1 MSKRAATLVL
11 LIGFCCARHA
21 AAHEFW
27 VQPDQFWLTAP
38 AALSVTLQVG
48 DSRSRQQSP
57 IPPQRITRFEAIG
70 PTGDS
75 VDMRGGAARVAK
87 SGAYL
92 LALET
97 DNAAHSRQSAARFN
111 EYLES
116 EGLTPALEYRTRTH
130 QMHVDGFERYS
141 RAAKSIVLVGRHN
154 RQVQRQVTQPLG
166 LKLEIVPQVSPYAEP
181 QPLRLPVRVLYEGQ
195 PLSGALVKL
204 MNLAEDLTGA
214 NESVTDD
221 AGLAS
226 FSMPTRGSW
235 LVSVVWTRR
244 LDDAADA
251 DYETTFSSLT
261 FGFPMELPR
270 VPAAPSARTARSDA
284 QRRDTASP

>member
-1 MSKRAATLVL
+1 MSNRAATLVL
-11 LIGFCCARHA
+11 LIGFCCARDA

-154 RQVQRQVTQPLG
+154 RQVQRHVTQPLG

-181 QPLRLPVRVLYEGQ
+181 QPPG
-195 PLSGALVKL
+195 P
-204 MNLAEDLTGA
+204 
-214 NESVTDD
+214 
-221 AGLAS
+221 
-226 FSMPTRGSW
+226 
-235 LVSVVWTRR
+235 
-244 LDDAADA
+244 
-251 DYETTFSSLT
+251 
-261 FGFPMELPR
+261 
-270 VPAAPSARTARSDA
+270 
-284 QRRDTASP
+284 

>member
-1 MSKRAATLVL
+1 VSTRAAALVL
-11 LIGFCCARHA
+11 LIGICCVRAA

-27 VQPDQFWLTAP
+27 VQPTEFWLTAP

-48 DSRSRQQSP
+48 DNRSRQQSQ
-57 IPPQRITRFEAIG
+57 IPQRRITRFEAIG
-70 PTGDS
+70 PKGDS
-75 VDMRGGAARVAK
+75 IDMRSGTARLDE

-92 LALET
+92 VALET

-111 EYLES
+111 EYLEL
-116 EGLTPALEYRTRTH
+116 EGLTAALEYRTRTH

-154 RQVQRQVTQPLG
+154 RLAQRHVTQPLG

-181 QPLRLPVRVLYEGQ
+181 RPVRFPVRVLYQGR
-195 PLSGALVKL
+195 PLAGALVKL

-221 AGLAS
+221 AGVAS

-244 LDDAADA
+244 LADAADA

-261 FGFPMELPR
+261 FGFAEETLAKTPR
-270 VPAAPSARTARSDA
+270 
-284 QRRDTASP
+284 SPRAEVQFERF

>member
-1 MSKRAATLVL
+1 
-11 LIGFCCARHA
+11 
-21 AAHEFW
+21 
-27 VQPDQFWLTAP
+27 
-38 AALSVTLQVG
+38 
-48 DSRSRQQSP
+48 
-57 IPPQRITRFEAIG
+57 
-70 PTGDS
+70 
-75 VDMRGGAARVAK
+75 
-87 SGAYL
+87 
-92 LALET
+92 
-97 DNAAHSRQSAARFN
+97 
-111 EYLES
+111 
-116 EGLTPALEYRTRTH
+116 
-130 QMHVDGFERYS
+130 MHVDGFERYS

-154 RQVQRQVTQPLG
+154 RQVQRHVTQPLG

-181 QPLRLPVRVLYEGQ
+181 QPLRLPVRVLYEGR

>member
-1 MSKRAATLVL
+1 MAALAVL
-11 LIGFCCARHA
+11 GFVCCARDA
-21 AAHEFW
+21 TAHQFW
-27 VQPDQFWLTAP
+27 VEPAAFWLTPP

-75 VDMRGGAARVAK
+75 VDMRNGAARLEK

-92 LALET
+92 VALET

-116 EGLTPALEYRTRTH
+116 EGLTPALQYRTSTH

-141 RAAKSIVLVGRHN
+141 RTAKSIVLVGRHD
-154 RQVQRQVTQPLG
+154 RHMQRHVTQPLG

-181 QPLRLPVRVLYEGQ
+181 PPVRFPVRVLYEGQ
-195 PLSGALVKL
+195 PLAGALVKL
-204 MNLAEDLTGA
+204 MNLAADLTGA
-214 NESVTDD
+214 NESVTDA
-221 AGLAS
+221 AGMAS

-261 FGFPMELPR
+261 FGFPEETLAKTPR
-270 VPAAPSARTARSDA
+270 
-284 QRRDTASP
+284 SPREEMLFEKF

>member
-1 MSKRAATLVL
+1 MSTRAAALML
-11 LIGFCCARHA
+11 LIGVCCEHDA

-27 VQPDQFWLTAP
+27 VQPAQFWLTPP

-70 PTGDS
+70 PKGDS
-75 VDMRGGAARVAK
+75 VDMRSGAPRLDK

-92 LALET
+92 VALET
-97 DNAAHSRQSAARFN
+97 DNAAHSRQSAVRFN
-111 EYLES
+111 EYLAS
-116 EGLTPALEYRTRTH
+116 EGLTAALDYRQRTH

-154 RQVQRQVTQPLG
+154 RHAQRHVTQPLG

-181 QPLRLPVRVLYEGQ
+181 LPARLPLRVLYEGR
-195 PLSGALVKL
+195 PLAGALVKL
-204 MNLAEDLTGA
+204 MNLAQDLTGA
-214 NESVTDD
+214 NQSVTDD
-221 AGLAS
+221 AGIAS
-226 FSMPTRGSW
+226 FSMPTKGSW

-244 LDDAADA
+244 LEDASDA

-261 FGFPMELPR
+261 FGFPEEILAKTPR
-270 VPAAPSARTARSDA
+270 
-284 QRRDTASP
+284 SPRAEMQFEKF